1 MSKNGKITTNGGGYI
16 IDKIEDLS
24 NKLIKK
30 VYEKDKK
37 NCLKSR
43 ISRFV
48 NNESNSIKRE
58 FLFNVVENI
67 SWYNTKDINDYLLY
81 IIESQDLY
89 SAYYLYFDEKN
100 TFSGS
105 TQRILS
111 MLASGGII
119 EQEQIVELG
128 NLKNTINDNYEKIV
142 IIDDYIGSGEKTMK
156 FIETIEKE
164 FSDFEVV
171 ILCYVCQDDAFVKI
185 NSYIK
190 SLNNNYQLIFS
201 KKIMRYDQIIG
212 DNNLKSYIDSVCN
225 HCPEKEYS
233 FGKNDT
239 GALLAIG
246 GISPNNNI
254 SLIWYSNI
262 RYNDKRWVPFL
273 NRNLTI
279 ESLAQ
284 KNKNMIKKGKIIWI
298 REYKKGNYNG
308 KISQDE
314 FEILLLV
321 FNCFA
326 TIAEIV
332 EFGYYDTVE
341 QAKNKLDNLCKNKFI
356 EIKNGYINII
366 SKKLLI
372 YLEHVTKILYNNS
385 TKKKNN
391 NQVSS
396 NGKKMKDYEIAGIC
410 DLNM

>member
-1 MSKNGKITTNGGGYI
+1 MSKNGKIITNGGDCI

-48 NNESNSIKRE
+48 NNEQNGIKRE

-67 SWYNTKDINDYLLY
+67 SWYNTKDINDYLVT

-89 SAYYLYFDEKN
+89 SAYYLYSDEKN
-100 TFSGS
+100 SFSGS
-105 TQRILS
+105 KQRILS

-119 EQEQIVELG
+119 EQKQIVELG
-128 NLKNTINDNYEKIV
+128 DLENTINDNYEKIV
-142 IIDDYIGSGEKTMK
+142 ILDDYIGSGEKTIK
-156 FIETIEKE
+156 SIDAIEKYL
-164 FSDFEVV
+164 SNFEVV
-171 ILCYVCQDDAFVKI
+171 ILCYICQDSAFERI
-185 NSYIK
+185 TNYIK

-262 RYNDKRWVPFL
+262 RYNNKRWIPLL

-298 REYKKGNYNG
+298 SEYKKGNYNG
-308 KISQDE
+308 KISQEE
-314 FEILLLV
+314 FEVLLLV

-326 TIAEIV
+326 TIIEIV

-366 SKKLLI
+366 NPKLLI
-372 YLEHVTKILYNNS
+372 ELERITKILYKNS
-385 TKKKNN
+385 TKKKKN
-391 NQVSS
+391 NQIAS
-396 NGKKMKDYEIAGIC
+396 NGK
-410 DLNM
+410 NMNEYQIVGSFDIDM